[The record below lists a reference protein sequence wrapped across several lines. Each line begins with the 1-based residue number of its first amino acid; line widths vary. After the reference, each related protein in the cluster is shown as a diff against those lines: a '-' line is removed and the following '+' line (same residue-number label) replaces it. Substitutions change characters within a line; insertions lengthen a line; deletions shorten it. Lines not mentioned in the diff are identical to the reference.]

1 MSGGGSRIPLAL
13 RNCLWDNCL
22 AMFTTVS
29 ALLSRLPGLQ
39 DGDAWEVFHNR
50 YSPLLT
56 RFYRS
61 YGLSLETARD
71 LAADTIQRVV
81 GGLSAGEYVRQKGRL
96 RDWISGISRNV
107 LKSYLRRRK
116 TRSPERQGG
125 EADLS
130 EQEDPGARAVL
141 ASVEDRFDA
150 IWVRAR
156 LSALLRL
163 ASSVFSTVDLRCY
176 FLVEIRKLPVAK
188 VADRLGLSPSSVFAK
203 RRAVADWL
211 LSVAPRF
218 VSRWEH

>member
-1 MSGGGSRIPLAL
+1 
-13 RNCLWDNCL
+13 
-22 AMFTTVS
+22 MFTTVS

-39 DGDAWEVFHNR
+39 DGDAWGVFHDR

-61 YGLSLETARD
+61 YGLPLETARD
-71 LAADTIQRVV
+71 LAADTIERVV
-81 GGLSAGEYVRQKGRL
+81 GGLSEGEYVRQKGRL

-116 TRSPERQGG
+116 TRLRENQGT
-125 EADLS
+125 EAGLS
-130 EQEDPGARAVL
+130 DHEDPSATAGL
-141 ASVEDRFDA
+141 DSVEDRFDA

-163 ASSVFSTVDLRCY
+163 ANSVFSTVDLRCY
-176 FLVEIRKLPVAK
+176 FLVEIRRLPVAK
-188 VADRLGLSPSSVFAK
+188 VAERLDLSPSSVFAK

-211 LSVAPRF
+211 LAVAPRF